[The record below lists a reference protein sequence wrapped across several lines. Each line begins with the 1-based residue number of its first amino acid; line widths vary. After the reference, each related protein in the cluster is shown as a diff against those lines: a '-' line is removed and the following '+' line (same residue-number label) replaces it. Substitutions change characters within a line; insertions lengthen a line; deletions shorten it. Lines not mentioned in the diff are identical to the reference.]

1 MMRFLTAGESHGPAL
16 CAIIEGLP
24 ANLPVHT
31 DAVNRDLARRQQ
43 GHGRGGRMKI
53 ERDRADILSG
63 LRFGRTLGSPLTL
76 QIVNK
81 DFANWQETMSVDG
94 PVPEDLTGVTRPRPG
109 HADLSGALKYNLDDV
124 RDVLERASA
133 RETAARV
140 AVGAVAKELLR
151 AFDIHVFAWVTAIG
165 GVTAVD
171 MVPQE
176 IVARYNTVEES
187 PVRCADKDTAEKMM
201 QRIDSAKAE
210 GDSLGG
216 VFTVAVTGVPVG
228 LGSHVHWDRKLD
240 GRLAAALMSI
250 QAIKGVE
257 VGGGF
262 ALAGLPGSVVH
273 DEITHD
279 SVRGFRRR
287 TNRAGGI
294 EGGMSNGEM
303 ILVSAAM
310 KPIPTLYKPL
320 KSVDLRDYK
329 PFEAA
334 VERSDACAV
343 PAASV
348 VGEAVVAWEV
358 ACLLREK
365 LGGDSL
371 EEMLTNYQNY
381 LERLAVRGG
390 VK

>member
-1 MMRFLTAGESHGPAL
+1 MRYLTAGESHGPAL
-16 CAIIEGLP
+16 TALIEGLP
-24 ANLPVHT
+24 ANLPVDT
-31 DAVNRDLARRQQ
+31 EAINRDLARRQQ

-53 ERDRADILSG
+53 EKDRVQVLSG

-81 DFANWQETMSVDG
+81 DFQNWLDKMA
-94 PVPEDLTGVTRPRPG
+94 PEGDAPAELEAVTRPRPG
-109 HADLSGALKYNLDDV
+109 HADLSGALKYNLVDV

-151 AFDIHVFAWVTAIG
+151 AFDIEVYAWVRSIAD
-165 GVTAVD
+165 VAAVD
-171 MVPQE
+171 VSPE
-176 IVARYNTVEES
+176 DVLARYGEVDAS
-187 PVRCADKDTAEKMM
+187 PVRCPDAAAAEKMM
-201 QRIDSAKAE
+201 ARIDSAKAE

-216 VFTVAVTGVPVG
+216 VFEVAVCGVPVG
-228 LGSHVHWDRKLD
+228 LGSYTHWDRKLD
-240 GRLAAALMSI
+240 SRLAGALMSI

-262 ALAGLPGSVVH
+262 ELAALPGSQVH
-273 DEITHD
+273 DEIAHD
-279 SVRGFRRR
+279 ADRGLYRR

-294 EGGMSNGEM
+294 EGGMSNAET
-303 ILVSAAM
+303 IVLRAAM

-320 KSVDLRDYK
+320 SSVDLRDLS
-329 PFEAA
+329 PFEAT

-343 PAASV
+343 PAAAV

-358 ACLLREK
+358 AVALREK

-371 EEMLTNYQNY
+371 EEMQANLANYRK
-381 LERLAVRGG
+381 LLASRQG
-390 VK
+390 VN